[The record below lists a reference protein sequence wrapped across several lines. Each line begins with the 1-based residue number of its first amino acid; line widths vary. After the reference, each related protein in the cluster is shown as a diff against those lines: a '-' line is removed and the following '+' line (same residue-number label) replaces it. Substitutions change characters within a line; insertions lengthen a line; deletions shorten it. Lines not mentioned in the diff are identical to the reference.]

1 MTSKTRAKVLALGLP
16 VLAGLIASLAT
27 LSTDR
32 IAFVEG
38 PLPVFL
44 LFTGLAVGLVAFTAT
59 LLVQTRTPSSP
70 GSDAR
75 SDAGTGSGV
84 EERLQMLA
92 RLDGVIAG
100 HLDAIRGH
108 LTGFDDTGVEL
119 ARSEM
124 SRLERFLG
132 DVQGVAALHD
142 VPLEQDDI
150 DPAALV
156 TTAVRSGTRVAGDRT
171 FKADLPTS
179 ELAPFRGDR
188 KLLTVALVNLVV
200 NAVKFS
206 MPHTPVVVRVSEHDA
221 SLVFEVEDEGP
232 GVPEGEDVWVE
243 LVRGSNAEGKP
254 GTGLGLPLVRLVAE
268 RHGGTAELVSSP
280 TSTIARIVVP
290 RS

>member
-1 MTSKTRAKVLALGLP
+1 MLALGVP
-16 VLAGLIASLAT
+16 VLAGLIAALAT
-27 LSTDR
+27 LSSER

-44 LFTGLAVGLVAFTAT
+44 LFTGLAVGLLALAVT
-59 LLVQTRTPSSP
+59 LVVQTRKASP
-70 GSDAR
+70 GPTAQTEV
-75 SDAGTGSGV
+75 AASGV

-100 HLDAIRGH
+100 HLDAVRGH
-108 LTGFDDTGVEL
+108 LSGMQDTNVEL

-124 SRLERFLG
+124 LRLDRFLG

-142 VPLEQDDI
+142 VPLEDDEI

-156 TTAVRSGTRVAGDRT
+156 NTAVRSGTRVAGDRT
-171 FKADLPTS
+171 FKADLPTPD
-179 ELAPFRGDR
+179 LAPFRGDR

-206 MPHTPVVVRVSEHDA
+206 TPHTPVVVRVSEHEGNV
-221 SLVFEVEDEGP
+221 VFEVEDEGP
-232 GVPEGEDVWVE
+232 GVPDGEDVWVE
-243 LVRGSNAEGKP
+243 LVRGSNAEGQP

-268 RHGGTAELVSSP
+268 RHGGSADLVSSP
-280 TSTIARIVVP
+280 TSTVARITIP
-290 RS
+290 RP